1 MASLHYEFGL
11 RTMLRWLV
19 PFWIAGVVLF
29 HARNLVSLVGTRRLR
44 HRGVCQAARDWQVR
58 LAELRAAVQV
68 SRTVVLLESSLATVP
83 AVIGWLRPVIITPVG
98 MLTALPTGQIEAIL
112 LHELAHVKRRDYLAN
127 LLQILV
133 EGFLFYHPAVW
144 WISGVIRAERENC
157 CDDLVIA
164 TRGERLEYATALASL
179 AEVRW
184 PVTAMHATGGRLM
197 QRIYRVLNP
206 GRMTLTPLPAV
217 IPAATLAI
225 VTALAVGAWQVPPAQ
240 WNQWVKE
247 DVAYII
253 TGEERVA
260 FGQLSSDAERE
271 LFVEQFWQRRDP
283 TPGTEENE
291 MKREHY
297 RRIAYA
303 NLHYEVTGIPGWK
316 SDRGRV
322 YILYG
327 PADEIESYLK
337 APIHELW
344 HYRSIEGVGNN
355 VLIEFEDKRGDGNYV
370 ITSDPH

>member
-1 MASLHYEFGL
+1 
-11 RTMLRWLV
+11 
-19 PFWIAGVVLF
+19 
-29 HARNLVSLVGTRRLR
+29 VSG
-44 HRGVCQAARDWQVR
+44 
-58 LAELRAAVQV
+58 
-68 SRTVVLLESSLATVP
+68 TVVLLESSLATVP

-98 MLTALPTGQIEAIL
+98 MLTALPTGQLEAIL

-127 LLQILV
+127 LLQTLV

-184 PVTAMHATGGRLM
+184 PATVVHATGGKLM

-206 GRMTLTPLPAV
+206 GRMTRTPLPAV
-217 IPAATLAI
+217 IPAAALAI
-225 VTALAVGAWQVPPAQ
+225 VTALAVGGWQVPPAPPAPPAARSEQPPISPIRTVGDGQ

-283 TPGTEENE
+283 TPGQENE

-327 PADEIESYLK
+327 PADEIESHLN

-344 HYRSIEGVGNN
+344 HYRSIEGVGND

-370 ITSDPH
+370 MTSDPH